1 MEMAEEEKEREEP
14 VADGEK
20 PAEDPKKGDSPKA
33 EEAKAEESPAK
44 EEAKPEEKK
53 PPEVDWKDRY
63 TRLLADFDNYKKRMV
78 RERDETYGYA
88 ESDVLASVL
97 PTVDN
102 LALALANAVD
112 KADDPFVKGVQL
124 VYDTLLKAL
133 KDRQAEPF
141 DSIGKP
147 LDTERMEAVA
157 TLPDDKV
164 AEGLVSNEVKRGWTL
179 KGKVLRVAQVVVSSG
194 KAEDG
199 K

>member
-33 EEAKAEESPAK
+33 EEAKTESSAK
-44 EEAKPEEKK
+44 EDAKPEEKK

-124 VYDTLLKAL
+124 VYDTLLKSL

-147 LDTERMEAVA
+147 LDTARMEAVA
-157 TLPDDKV
+157 TLPDDKI
-164 AEGLVSNEVKRGWTL
+164 AEGIVSNEVKRGWTL